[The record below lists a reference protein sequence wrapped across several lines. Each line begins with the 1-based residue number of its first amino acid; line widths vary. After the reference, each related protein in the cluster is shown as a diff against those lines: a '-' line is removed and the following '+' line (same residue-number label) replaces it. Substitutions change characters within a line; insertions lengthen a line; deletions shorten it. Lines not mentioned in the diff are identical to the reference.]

1 MQRMNSGYTG
11 YNMSNRAVEAYK
23 NGEKPISRWTKAEI
37 IQAISE
43 IDENKA
49 ELFKKV
55 SLSDLKEK
63 CLCYASWHHTSDR
76 CNRTNFYAIDEEY
89 VTSITEEEIKNLSKN
104 KKSSK
109 QEIKAETFRG
119 EIHYLE
125 WGGTRN
131 HQKAT
136 EKTLENV
143 NIEKRGSFYYVTD
156 DNGKELLKKKI
167 DSRGTRVVNYAEETK
182 KQEKKNI
189 EARLT
194 RELSDPKALKLVEE
208 WDYKL
213 DASASG
219 HVYKAGR
226 KPSRCDYECGIE
238 NYFHV
243 GEKRLVRSSH
253 RYGESLWDF
262 AWIYTGVEVWNG
274 KEWEDDNC

>member
-1 MQRMNSGYTG
+1 MQNKNSGYVG
-11 YNMSNRAVEAYK
+11 YSMSRRAVEAYQ
-23 NGEKPISRWTKAEI
+23 NGEKPMSRWTKAEI
-37 IQAISE
+37 IQAIGE

-55 SLSDLKEK
+55 TLSVLKEK
-63 CLCYASWHHTSDR
+63 CLCYASWHHTSEK
-76 CNRTNFYAIDEEY
+76 CNRTDFYAIDEEY
-89 VTSITEEEIKNLSKN
+89 VINITEEEIKNLSKN

-238 NYFHV
+238 NYFHI
-243 GEKRLVRSSH
+243 GEKRLIRDSH
-253 RYGESLWDF
+253 RYGEALWDF
-262 AWIYTGVEVWNG
+262 AWIYIGVEVWNG
-274 KEWEDDNC
+274 KEWVKE